1 MHLGEKGEK
10 LIKHFESC
18 RLTAYQDSKKV
29 WTIGWGN
36 TSYENGTRVKKGDK
50 VSQWRADEL
59 FRRISQKFVNEVNFL
74 TKGIQLQQ
82 HQFDAL
88 VSFAYNVG
96 SDIDDDKMAEGLG
109 DSTLLRLIIENT
121 EHPGIAGEFMKWNKS
136 GKKVLPGLTRR
147 RKAEAH
153 LYTTGELNYFIQV

>member
-1 MHLGEKGEK
+1 
-10 LIKHFESC
+10 
-18 RLTAYQDSKKV
+18 
-29 WTIGWGN
+29 
-36 TSYENGTRVKKGDK
+36 VKKGDK

-74 TKGIQLQQ
+74 TEGIQLQQ

-96 SDIDDDKMAEGLG
+96 SDIDNDKEAEGLG

-121 EHPGIAGEFMKWNKS
+121 EHPGIAGEFLKWNKA

-153 LYTTGELNYFIQV
+153 LYTTGQLNFFE

>member
-1 MHLGEKGEK
+1 MELREKGEK

-18 RLTAYQDSKKV
+18 RLEAYQDSKGV

-36 TSYENGTRVKKGDK
+36 TSYENGRRVKKGDK
-50 VSQWRADEL
+50 VSQVRADEL

-74 TKGIQLQQ
+74 TKDIQLKQ

-96 SDIDDDKMAEGLG
+96 SDIDSDTKAEGLG
-109 DSTLLRLIIENT
+109 DSRLLRLIIENA
-121 EHPGIAGEFMKWNKS
+121 EHPDISEEFLKWNKS
-136 GKKVLPGLTRR
+136 GKNVLPGLTRR
-147 RKAEAH
+147 RNAESH
-153 LYTTGELNYFIQV
+153 LYAAGELLFFE

>member
-1 MHLGEKGEK
+1 MHLSEKGEK

-18 RLTAYQDSKKV
+18 RLEAYQDAKKV

-36 TSYENGTRVKKGDK
+36 TSYENGARVKKGDK

-59 FRRISQKFVNEVNFL
+59 FRRISQKFVNEVAFL
-74 TKGIQLQQ
+74 TKGIPLLQ

-96 SDIDDDKMAEGLG
+96 SDIDADKVAKGLA

-121 EHPGIAGEFMKWNKS
+121 EHPGISAEFLKWNKS
-136 GKKVLPGLTRR
+136 GGKVLDGLIRR
-147 RKAEAH
+147 RKAEAY
-153 LYTTGELNYFIQV
+153 LYMSGELNFFET